1 MTEHTLMSENR
12 ESLEVTAVTDVTSF
26 DESSVLI
33 VLEEGALSVRGRS
46 LRITQLD
53 LDTGR
58 AALSGEIVSLTYMR
72 GTSESGGGLLKK
84 LMRLLPECR

>member
-72 GTSESGGGLLKK
+72 ETSESGGGLLKK
-84 LMRLLPECR
+84 LMR

>member
-12 ESLEVTAVTDVTSF
+12 ESLEVTDVTSF

-84 LMRLLPECR
+84 LMR

>member
-53 LDTGR
+53 LDSGR

-84 LMRLLPECR
+84 LMR

>member
-84 LMRLLPECR
+84 LMRG

>member
-72 GTSESGGGLLKK
+72 GTSESGGGLRKK
-84 LMRLLPECR
+84 LMR

>member
-58 AALSGEIVSLTYMR
+58 AVLSGEIVSLTYMR
-72 GTSESGGGLLKK
+72 GTSEPGGGLLKK
-84 LMRLLPECR
+84 LMR

>member
-72 GTSESGGGLLKK
+72 GTSESGGGQLKK
-84 LMRLLPECR
+84 MMR

>member
-33 VLEEGALSVRGRS
+33 VLEAGALSVRGRS

-84 LMRLLPECR
+84 LMR

>member
-1 MTEHTLMSENR
+1 MSENR

-58 AALSGEIVSLTYMR
+58 AALSGDIVSLTYMR

-84 LMRLLPECR
+84 LMR

>member
-58 AALSGEIVSLTYMR
+58 AALSGEIVSLT
-72 GTSESGGGLLKK
+72 
-84 LMRLLPECR
+84 

>member
-33 VLEEGALSVRGRS
+33 VLEEGALSIRGRS

-84 LMRLLPECR
+84 LMR

>member
-72 GTSESGGGLLKK
+72 GTSEPGGGLLKK
-84 LMRLLPECR
+84 LMR

>member
-46 LRITQLD
+46 LRLTQLD

-84 LMRLLPECR
+84 LMR

>member
-33 VLEEGALSVRGRS
+33 VLEEGARSVRGRS

-84 LMRLLPECR
+84 LMR

>member
-12 ESLEVTAVTDVTSF
+12 ESLEVTAVTDVTCF

-84 LMRLLPECR
+84 LMR

>member
-72 GTSESGGGLLKK
+72 GTSESGGVLLKK
-84 LMRLLPECR
+84 LMR

>member
-33 VLEEGALSVRGRS
+33 VLEDGALSVRGRS

-84 LMRLLPECR
+84 LMR

>member
-33 VLEEGALSVRGRS
+33 VLEEGALSVRG
-46 LRITQLD
+46 
-53 LDTGR
+53 
-58 AALSGEIVSLTYMR
+58 AKE
-72 GTSESGGGLLKK
+72 
-84 LMRLLPECR
+84 

>member
-26 DESSVLI
+26 DEGSVLI
-33 VLEEGALSVRGRS
+33 VLEEGALSVRGHS

-72 GTSESGGGLLKK
+72 ETSETGGGLLKK
-84 LMRLLPECR
+84 LMR

>member
-1 MTEHTLMSENR
+1 MSENR

-84 LMRLLPECR
+84 LMR

>member
-1 MTEHTLMSENR
+1 M
-12 ESLEVTAVTDVTSF
+12 TAVTDVTSF

-46 LRITQLD
+46 QDYQLD

-72 GTSESGGGLLKK
+72 GT
-84 LMRLLPECR
+84 

>member
-58 AALSGEIVSLTYMR
+58 AALSGEIVSLTYIR

-84 LMRLLPECR
+84 LMR

>member
-12 ESLEVTAVTDVTSF
+12 ESLEVTSVTDVTSF

-84 LMRLLPECR
+84 LMR

>member
-12 ESLEVTAVTDVTSF
+12 ESLEVTAVTDVKSF

-84 LMRLLPECR
+84 LMR

>member
-58 AALSGEIVSLTYMR
+58 AALCGEIVSLTYMR
-72 GTSESGGGLLKK
+72 GTSESGGGLQKK
-84 LMRLLPECR
+84 LMR

>member
-12 ESLEVTAVTDVTSF
+12 ESLEVTAVSDVTSF
-26 DESSVLI
+26 DENSVLI
-33 VLEEGALSVRGRS
+33 LLEEGALSVKGRS

-58 AALSGEIVSLTYMR
+58 AALSGEIISLTYIK
-72 GTSESGGGLLKK
+72 GAVESGGSFLKK
-84 LMRLLPECR
+84 LMR

>member
-1 MTEHTLMSENR
+1 MSENR

-84 LMRLLPECR
+84 ADEMIG

>member
-1 MTEHTLMSENR
+1 MTEHTLISENR

-26 DESSVLI
+26 DENAVLI
-33 VLEEGALSVRGRS
+33 ILEEGSLSVRGHS

-58 AALSGEIVSLTYMR
+58 AALSGEIVSLTYMKSAAE
-72 GTSESGGGLLKK
+72 TGGSLLKK
-84 LMRLLPECR
+84 LMR

>member
-33 VLEEGALSVRGRS
+33 VLAEGALSVRGRS

-84 LMRLLPECR
+84 LMR

>member
-84 LMRLLPECR
+84 L

>member
-1 MTEHTLMSENR
+1 MTEHILMSENR

-84 LMRLLPECR
+84 LMR

>member
-84 LMRLLPECR
+84 LMR